1 MCTISFQRR
10 MASDEFHGGQLL
22 CTGQRPNTDLMQ
34 DLLPGS
40 IVPEG
45 PSKGMIRVLRTLQ
58 VGIPARKAAALSDEL
73 GKLSLSGSSD
83 AQATADVALDAP
95 YPHIFAVGDAA
106 DTFGAINAGH
116 TAAFQVIDF
125 VLGW

>member
-1 MCTISFQRR
+1 MSLYVYHQLERYK
-10 MASDEFHGGQLL
+10 ASDEIHCGQLL

-34 DLLPGS
+34 ELLPGS

-58 VGIPARKAAALSDEL
+58 VGIPTKKDGDLSDEL
-73 GKLSLSGSSD
+73 GKLSL
-83 AQATADVALDAP
+83 AQATEDVALDAP

-116 TAAFQVIDF
+116 TASFQVIDH
-125 VLGW
+125 VLGL